1 MIVVI
6 IIMVVIFF
14 FCLARAADNGDKLPG
29 PEKTTQ
35 MVEQGQ
41 QDDMKDVVKHE
52 K

>member
-1 MIVVI
+1 MIIVIVTVVVI
-6 IIMVVIFF
+6 SF

-29 PEKTTQ
+29 PEETTQ